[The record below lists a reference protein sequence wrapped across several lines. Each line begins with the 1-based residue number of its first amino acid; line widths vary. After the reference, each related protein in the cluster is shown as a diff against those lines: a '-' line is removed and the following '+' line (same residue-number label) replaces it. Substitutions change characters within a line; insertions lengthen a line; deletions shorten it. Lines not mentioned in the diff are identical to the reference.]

1 MDIIPFNQSVSNA
14 QQMDNLPPVISKLA
28 DVDPRAEIGGGVVI
42 GPFCVVGP
50 NVRIG
55 AGTRLLNNV
64 SVLGHVTMGR
74 ECVVHPGAV
83 VGGGDLKSF
92 IATIY
97 GRLKFAKSVKAVA

>member
-83 VGGGDLKSF
+83 VGGEPQDISYKGSPTQVILGDRNV
-92 IATIY
+92 I
-97 GRLKFAKSVKAVA
+97 